1 MGPQLWHIR
10 DKREAPKRAVRGI
23 LERIL
28 GQSLGKLLGPPGP
41 RAVPGRWAGWGPPAD
56 SEIFNQL
63 IPSIEATLKRGG
75 VMRSIDR
82 VSGSFLVV
90 LFGAVAL
97 LCGSLLFATLG

>member
-1 MGPQLWHIR
+1 LGGFSDNPLGSSSGR
-10 DKREAPKRAVRGI
+10 PRGRYRALVR
-23 LERIL
+23 L
-28 GQSLGKLLGPPGP
+28 
-41 RAVPGRWAGWGPPAD
+41 GPPAD

-63 IPSIEATLKRGG
+63 VPSIEAILKRGG

-90 LFGAVAL
+90 LFGGVAL

>member
-10 DKREAPKRAVRGI
+10 DKREAGKRAVG
-23 LERIL
+23 RIL
-28 GQSLGKLLGPPGP
+28 GEIFRQVLGP
-41 RAVPGRWAGWGPPAD
+41 AVGGSRRPAD

-63 IPSIEATLKRGG
+63 VPSIEAILKRGG

-90 LFGAVAL
+90 LFGGVAL

>member
-10 DKREAPKRAVRGI
+10 DKREAPKRAVTAI
-23 LERIL
+23 LGRIL
-28 GQSLGKLLGPPGP
+28 GQSLGNLLEPAA
-41 RAVPGRWAGWGPPAD
+41 RAVSGRWSDWRPPAV

-63 IPSIEATLKRGG
+63 VPSIEAILKRGG

-90 LFGAVAL
+90 LFGGVAL